1 VVSDFYAYA
10 LEYRR
15 LALQR
20 KGAIAHSVEEHRGI
34 VAALKTRN
42 PEKAVAAMTR
52 HLEQVHRTT
61 RTELGK

>member
-1 VVSDFYAYA
+1 
-10 LEYRR
+10 
-15 LALQR
+15 LQR